1 MKKLA
6 TKLTPAI
13 KAWIKEEFK
22 SYFYNGDS
30 EESFFHFPNCTGCN
44 GFKEHDHLSFEIE
57 KDYTL
62 VSEQEFLNEFNTK
75 KPKRGDLVLVRDRNG
90 YQWIERIFLAEIVGA
105 NHPYLVVSHGTEEE
119 FKNNEPFNHTMY
131 KQMKFPTLE
140 KITIEEANDILKQFN
155 KQI

>member
-6 TKLTPAI
+6 TRLTPAI

-30 EESFFHFPNCTGCN
+30 EESFFHFPNCTTCN
-44 GFKEHDHLSFEIE
+44 GFKEHDHLSSEIE

-75 KPKRGDLVLVRDRNG
+75 KPKRGDLVLVRDDDSQVWR
-90 YQWIERIFLAEIVGA
+90 EMIFLTEIVGA
-105 NHPYLVVSHGTEEE
+105 VYPYLVVGKSQGKA
-119 FKNNEPFNHTMY
+119 FKNNEPFTYCSYIHL
-131 KQMKFPTLE
+131 KFPTLD

>member
-22 SYFYNGDS
+22 SDFYNDDS
-30 EESFFHFPNCTGCN
+30 EESFFHFPNYRNCN
-44 GFKEHDHLSFEIE
+44 GFKVHDHLSSEIE
-57 KDYTL
+57 KDYTE
-62 VSEQEFLNEFNTK
+62 VSEQEFLNEFSAK
-75 KPKRGDLVLVRDRNG
+75 KPKRGDLVLVRDYDEQVWRKS
-90 YQWIERIFLAEIVGA
+90 IFLTEIVGA
-105 NHPYLVVSHGTEEE
+105 AYPYLVVSESQEKA
-119 FKNNEPFNHTMY
+119 FKNNDPFTYCWYIHL
-131 KQMKFPTLE
+131 KFPTLE